1 MFAKPHKQTLE
12 VFENLRL
19 PMHLQY
25 FADPEGEG
33 DTGDSEPDT
42 APSLDE
48 LLKDPEFKKQYEERF
63 NKGLKKR
70 LKKYEGVDVEEYK
83 RLKEEANKDGSDNDE
98 EKGDETDSKLNEHEK
113 RLARAERREKRAA
126 IKEYSIEKGVNPKLA
141 AKLIDIDSI
150 EMDEDG
156 EPTNI
161 EELFEELEEEFPEFF
176 KGQQEEEDTGTQRGY
191 FPGATQKGNSGTKGE
206 DSYDVGKSVYARIRE
221 KRYPKKGE

>member
-1 MFAKPHKQTLE
+1 MFAKPLFNKDSLLMT
-12 VFENLRL
+12 FD
-19 PMHLQY
+19 LQY
-25 FADPEGEG
+25 FAEDDDSGSEG
-33 DTGDSEPDT
+33 DNDDNG

-48 LLKDPEFKKQYEERF
+48 LLKNPEFKKQHELF
-63 NKGLKKR
+63 IKKTLAKR
-70 LKKYEGVDVEEYK
+70 MKKFEGVDPEEYK
-83 RLKEEANKDGSDNDE
+83 RLKEAAEQKGSDSDE
-98 EKGDETDSKLNEHEK
+98 DKDDETDSKLNEHEK

-141 AKLIDIDSI
+141 AKLIDIESI

-156 EPTNI
+156 EPTNL

-176 KGQQEEEDTGTQRGY
+176 KGQQEEEDTTTQRGY
-191 FPGATQKGNSGTKGE
+191 FPGATQKGNSGTKGK